1 MRAAGE
7 VMRQRIV
14 RGIQEL
20 TTRNNRPPTNRE
32 LGEYLGGKS
41 TGHID
46 YHLRI
51 LREQG
56 VLLHDPKKSRGI
68 MLLAPEGRSEAASA
82 PAGGS
87 TQTKK
92 GMSTC
97 TRRRRA
103 WMRRKLDTGW
113 VSTLRASEY
122 RARAASAAFP

>member
-51 LREQG
+51 LREQR
-56 VLLHDPKKSRGI
+56 PSW
-68 MLLAPEGRSEAASA
+68 ASPCA
-82 PAGGS
+82 ICPRCWPNR
-87 TQTKK
+87 
-92 GMSTC
+92 M
-97 TRRRRA
+97 
-103 WMRRKLDTGW
+103 W
-113 VSTLRASEY
+113 
-122 RARAASAAFP
+122 